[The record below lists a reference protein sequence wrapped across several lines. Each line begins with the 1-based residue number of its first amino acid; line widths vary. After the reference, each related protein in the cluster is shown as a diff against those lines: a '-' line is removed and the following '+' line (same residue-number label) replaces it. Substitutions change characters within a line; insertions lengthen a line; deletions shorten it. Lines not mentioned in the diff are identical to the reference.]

1 MEARVEKP
9 HRIAGYC
16 RISVDV
22 EADRDNRALKTRRTL
37 FPIMFSGTF
46 RRAS

>member
-22 EADRDNRALKTRRTL
+22 EADRDNTSIEK
-37 FPIMFSGTF
+37 PEGHHF
-46 RRAS
+46 RLCSAVLSR

>member
-22 EADRDNRALKTRRTL
+22 EADRDNRGSKMLV
-37 FPIMFSGTF
+37 FSLCKSCF
-46 RRAS
+46 IARV